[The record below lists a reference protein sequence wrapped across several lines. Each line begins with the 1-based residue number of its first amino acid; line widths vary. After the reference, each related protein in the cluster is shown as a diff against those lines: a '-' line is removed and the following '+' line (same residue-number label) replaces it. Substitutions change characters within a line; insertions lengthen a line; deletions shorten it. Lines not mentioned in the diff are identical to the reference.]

1 MQTTVTD
8 DAAPCQRRGGMLR
21 VLVSE
26 GLYLELCGAVTKA
39 QDSRLYTSRVQPP
52 PAVNLLWVLSSV
64 KQ

>member
-1 MQTTVTD
+1 
-8 DAAPCQRRGGMLR
+8 MLR